1 MTFPGRTV
9 LRSIHT
15 LITMRGER
23 TAPDAPLPDAAVV
36 VEDGVIVWVGRDA
49 DVPPALLDGA
59 AVRDLS
65 GHVVLPGLVNTHHHL
80 YQTLTRCVAPD
91 SGLFEWLRTLY
102 PIWLRLTPDAAFDSA
117 QLGLAELA
125 LSGCTTSS
133 DHLYLYPNGVRLDDT
148 IHAARDLGMRFH
160 ATRGSMSLGESQ
172 GGLPPDRA
180 VERADAILADSARVI
195 DAFHDP
201 ARYALT
207 RIALAPCSPFSVTGD
222 VMRESAA
229 LARAVSAHG
238 KGGVMLH
245 THLAETADED
255 AFCLSMFGMRP
266 LDYAESVGWVGPDVW
281 FAHGV
286 HFSPADAA
294 RLGQCGCGVAHCPSS
309 NMRLAS
315 GIAPTRTL
323 LEAGVKVALGVD
335 GSASNDGSHL
345 LAEARQALLSSRVR
359 GVPGQ
364 APHAHDL
371 LTAHDALWLATRG
384 GAAVLNRDDVGQ
396 LTPGYAADLI
406 AVDLRD
412 LGYSGARHDP
422 LSALTL
428 CAPPRVALTMV
439 GGRVIVD
446 GGVLTGIDLPALIER
461 HDRHSRRMLEG

>member
-1 MTFPGRTV
+1 MTAPARTV

-23 TAPDAPLPDAAVV
+23 RTPAPPIRDAALV
-36 VEDGVIVWVGRDA
+36 VEDGVIAWVGRDA
-49 DVPPALLDGA
+49 DVPTALLEGA
-59 AVRDLS
+59 QVRDLS

-91 SGLFEWLRTLY
+91 AGLFEWLRTLY
-102 PIWLRLTPDAAFDSA
+102 PIWLRLTPEAAFDSA

-133 DHLYLYPNGVRLDDT
+133 DHLYLFPHGVRLDDT
-148 IHAARDLGMRFH
+148 IHAARELGVRFH

-180 VERADAILADSARVI
+180 VEREDAILADSVRVI

-201 ARYALT
+201 APHALT

-222 VMRESAA
+222 LMRESAL
-229 LARAVSAHG
+229 LARE
-238 KGGVMLH
+238 KGVMLH

-266 LDYAESVGWVGPDVW
+266 LDYAESLGWVGPDVW

-286 HFSPADAA
+286 HFSAADAT

-345 LAEARQALLSSRVR
+345 LAEARQAMLSSRVR

-371 LTAHDALWLATRG
+371 LTASDALWLATRG
-384 GAAVLNRDDVGQ
+384 GAAVLNRGDIGQ
-396 LTPGYAADLI
+396 LASGFAADVI
-406 AVDLRD
+406 AVNLND

-428 CAPPRVALTMV
+428 CAPPRVALNMV

-446 GGVLTGIDLPALIER
+446 SGVLTGLDLPALVER
-461 HDRHSRRMLEG
+461 HDRHSTRMLNG

>member
-1 MTFPGRTV
+1 MQ
-9 LRSIHT
+9 
-15 LITMRGER
+15 GER
-23 TAPDAPLPDAAVV
+23 LAPMPPIPDGAVV
-36 VEDGVIVWVGRDA
+36 VEGSVIVWAGRDS
-49 DVPPALLDGA
+49 DLPPALLEGA
-59 AVRDLS
+59 AVRNLS

-80 YQTLTRCVAPD
+80 YQTLTRCIAPD
-91 SGLFEWLRTLY
+91 AGLFEWLRTLY

-133 DHLYLYPNGVRLDDT
+133 DHLYLFPNGVRLDDT
-148 IHAARDLGMRFH
+148 IHAARELGVRFH

-180 VERADAILADSARVI
+180 VERENAILADSVRVI
-195 DAFHDP
+195 ETFHDP
-201 ARYALT
+201 ARLAMT
-207 RIALAPCSPFSVTGD
+207 RVALAPCSPFSVTGD
-222 VMRESAA
+222 LMRESAV
-229 LARAVSAHG
+229 LARER
-238 KGGVMLH
+238 GVMLH

-255 AFCLSMFGMRP
+255 AFCLNQFGLRP
-266 LDYAESVGWVGPDVW
+266 LDYAESLGWVGPDVW

-286 HFSPADAA
+286 HFSSADAA
-294 RLGQCGCGVAHCPSS
+294 RLGACGCGVAHCPSS

-335 GSASNDGSHL
+335 GSASNDSSHL
-345 LAEARQALLSSRVR
+345 LAEARQAMLSSRVR

-384 GAAVLNRDDVGQ
+384 GAAVLNRDDIGQ
-396 LTPGYAADLI
+396 IAPGYAADMI

-412 LGYSGARHDP
+412 LGYSGARHDSM
-422 LSALTL
+422 SALTL
-428 CAPPRVALTMV
+428 CAPPRVALNMV
-439 GGRVIVD
+439 NGRVIMEA
-446 GGVLTGIDLPALIER
+446 GQMTAIDLPALAER
-461 HDRHSRRMLEG
+461 HDRHSARMLEG